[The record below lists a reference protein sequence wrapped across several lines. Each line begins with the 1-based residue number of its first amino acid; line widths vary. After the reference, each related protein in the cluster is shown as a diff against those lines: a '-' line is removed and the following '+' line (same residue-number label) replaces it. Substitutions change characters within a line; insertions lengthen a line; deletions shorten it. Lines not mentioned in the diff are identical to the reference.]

1 MNKGF
6 GRQNENEPANGR
18 LRPTSLLTRSLGA
31 MATAGLLF
39 GSLVSPAHSC
49 ALALVVAMDGSSS
62 VDAREHDLQLQ
73 GLARAL
79 QDPDVVEAIQNV
91 GGIWFSSFEWS
102 GRYQQSV
109 QVDWSFLESDESV
122 DLAAQKI
129 FASGRGFTEFP
140 TALGY
145 ALGFAAVH
153 LRAVPQRCARHVI
166 DVAGDGIN
174 NEGFAPASAYR
185 AFGFE
190 AITVNGLVIAGET
203 PDPVAYYRDEVI
215 RGPGAFIE
223 VADGFEDYA
232 AAMKRKLLREIGTD
246 HYARLRT
253 EQ

>member
-1 MNKGF
+1 M
-6 GRQNENEPANGR
+6 ENRPATGR
-18 LRPTSLLTRSLGA
+18 LRPNNRLTRLPGLLA
-31 MATAGLLF
+31 AAGLLF
-39 GSLVSPAHSC
+39 GSLVSPANSC

-62 VDAREHDLQLQ
+62 VDAREHDLQLR
-73 GLARAL
+73 GLAHAL
-79 QDPDVVEAIQNV
+79 KDPDVIEAIRNV

-109 QVDWSFLESDESV
+109 QVDWSFLESVESV
-122 DLAAQKI
+122 DLAAEKI
-129 FASGRGFTEFP
+129 FGSGRGFTDFP

-153 LRAVPQRCARHVI
+153 LRAVPERCARHVV

-190 AITVNGLVIAGET
+190 AITVNGLVIAGEQ
-203 PDPVAYYRDEVI
+203 PDPVAYYRNEVI
-215 RGPGAFIE
+215 RGPGAFVE

-232 AAMKRKLLREIGTD
+232 TAMKRKLLREIGTG
-246 HYARLRT
+246 HYARFGAG
-253 EQ
+253 Q